1 MNKQQQQQAT
11 SALQKLKEEEVL
23 GPKVERVRG
32 KEARVSRI
40 KDRWE
45 KEHKDLVKRLQD
57 ELDLR
62 NRLEKEKDDKR
73 AAVAARI
80 KRELEELR
88 RRGEV
93 DVGGIRGTD
102 RRNEGRQHFI

>member
-1 MNKQQQQQAT
+1 MNEQQQAAE
-11 SALQKLKEEEVL
+11 ALQKLKEEEVL
-23 GPKVERVRG
+23 GPKAERVRG
-32 KEARVSRI
+32 KEARVARI
-40 KDRWE
+40 KDRWQ
-45 KEHKDLVKRLQD
+45 KEHKDLVRRLQD

-73 AAVAARI
+73 AAVAAKI

-93 DVGGIRGTD
+93 DVGTTRG
-102 RRNEGRQHFI
+102 RVEGRQHFI

>member
-1 MNKQQQQQAT
+1 MNEQKQQAE
-11 SALQKLKEEEVL
+11 ALKKLTEEAL
-23 GPKVERVRG
+23 GPTVERVRG
-32 KEARVSRI
+32 KEARVARI
-40 KDRWE
+40 KERWE
-45 KEHKDLVKRLQD
+45 KEHRDVVKRLQD

-80 KRELEELR
+80 ERELEELR
-88 RRGEV
+88 RRGKV
-93 DVGGIRGTD
+93 DVGTTRGID